1 MRCVFVCKA
10 FGSKNFLIESIV
22 STKNVRERFVN
33 EVMVAEHWDI
43 GVYARGY
50 DGTRA
55 MADSPARLESMSD
68 SVEERILRSLRR
80 ISRALELH
88 SKQLEADVRLTAP
101 QLICLRE
108 LRDVGRTTPSELAQA
123 VSLSQ
128 ATITGILDRL
138 ESRGLVARARNPRDK
153 RRVLCELTEAG
164 RAAVESAPLPL
175 HARFAARLAKLT
187 DEERTQIETVLAR
200 IVRMMEAEA
209 IDAAPMLVG
218 GPMSDDPEES
228 GGGPSDEET

>member
-1 MRCVFVCKA
+1 
-10 FGSKNFLIESIV
+10 
-22 STKNVRERFVN
+22 
-33 EVMVAEHWDI
+33 
-43 GVYARGY
+43 
-50 DGTRA
+50 
-55 MADSPARLESMSD
+55 MSD

-80 ISRALELH
+80 ISRAIELH
-88 SKQLEADVRLTAP
+88 SKQLKADVRLTAP

-108 LRDVGRTTPSELAQA
+108 LRDVEQTTPSQLAHA

-138 ESRGLVARARNPRDK
+138 ESRGLVARERNPRDK
-153 RRVLCELTEAG
+153 RRVLVELTAEG
-164 RAAVESAPLPL
+164 RAAVDAAPLPL

-187 DEERTQIETVLAR
+187 EEERSQIESVLAR

-218 GPMSDDPEES
+218 GSMSDDA
-228 GGGPSDEET
+228 DEGDLPGASADET